1 MKYGIEIVKIK
12 NNQEYTMAEIE
23 CPTLEEAE
31 KLYNSV
37 TPKHIDT
44 TQVGILL
51 INDNEIELSNYS
63 QDYPR
68 TKDMEDL

>member
-31 KLYNSV
+31 NLYYAI

-51 INDNEIELSNYS
+51 IKDNEIELSNYS
-63 QDYPR
+63 QNYPHER
-68 TKDMEDL
+68 EA